1 MKDIEDA
8 LRQPAERAI
17 KVIMHPQ
24 CNGAE
29 ISSIY

>member
-1 MKDIEDA
+1 MKDAEDA
-8 LRQPAERAI
+8 LRQLVERAI
-17 KVIMHPQ
+17 KAIVHPQ